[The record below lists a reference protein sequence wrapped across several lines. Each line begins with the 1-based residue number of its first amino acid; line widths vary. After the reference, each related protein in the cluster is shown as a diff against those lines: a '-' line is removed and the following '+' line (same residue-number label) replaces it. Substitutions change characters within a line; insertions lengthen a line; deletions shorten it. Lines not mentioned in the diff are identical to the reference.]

1 LDKNGERTK
10 KAQGATNLQQLK
22 PFAVGLIMNLAA
34 ILGICLLSLGNANA
48 AVALTPEVTQ
58 QAETAP
64 QNTETGKPQT
74 SNPSNAPKSKPHK
87 KITSANCSDAPATSQ
102 PSAAAKPCPPKK
114 KVVRNGGANEPEI
127 KITPDTAPQQD
138 AQKRSTEQLTAATEQ
153 NLKKVEGQ
161 ELSSNQKDL
170 INQIHQYLQQSK
182 AAAATEDLDQ
192 AHSLAQKAH
201 LLSQELVKP

>member
-1 LDKNGERTK
+1 MT
-10 KAQGATNLQQLK
+10 
-22 PFAVGLIMNLAA
+22 LAA
-34 ILGICLLSLGNANA
+34 ILGICLFCWGNANA
-48 AVALTPEVTQ
+48 AVALTPDFAQ

-74 SNPSNAPKSKPHK
+74 SNPSTTPKSKPHK
-87 KITSANCSDAPATSQ
+87 KITSANCSEAPANSQ
-102 PSAAAKPCPPKK
+102 PGDAAKPCPPKK

-161 ELSSNQKDL
+161 SLNSNQQE
-170 INQIHQYLQQSK
+170 IVSQIHRYLQQSK
-182 AAAATEDLDQ
+182 AAAATDDLDQ
-192 AHSLAQKAH
+192 AHSLAQKAQ
-201 LLSQELVKP
+201 LLSEELVKP